1 MDPIT
6 GAVASAGIKAAGQAV
21 GGLVKFGASLFGGG
35 KRRREQRRAAKE
47 LAQEK
52 AKFEQLD
59 TSNPY
64 KNITNP
70 YENLTVNTQAAD
82 FAAQQAAQGGR
93 GRRVGRGPVQ
103 PAVRHGAHQLR
114 LPDGEDG

>member
-1 MDPIT
+1 MESIVEISKIIIEAPI
-6 GAVASAGIKAAGQAV
+6 GGVNWAVAPMVAAAGIQAAGQAV
-21 GGLVKFGASLFGGG
+21 GGLIKFGASLFGGG

-47 LAQEK
+47 LASER

-70 YENLTVNTQAAD
+70 YENMTVNTQAAA
-82 FAAQQAAQGGR
+82 FLCCAIPSN
-93 GRRVGRGPVQ
+93 V
-103 PAVRHGAHQLR
+103 LCFS
-114 LPDGEDG
+114 